1 MTVEERFLRYIAMDT
16 QSDENSGTYPS
27 TEKQKALLRLL
38 REELEALG
46 LADAAMD
53 EYGYVTATLPARGAK
68 ASAPVLGLLAHVDTS
83 PDCSGAD
90 VRPRTLLYEGGDI
103 VLNAEAGV
111 VMRTQ
116 EFPELAC
123 YKGKHLIVTDGTT
136 LLGADDKAGV
146 AEIMQLLQMLRE
158 DPELSHPTLRIAF
171 TPDEEV
177 GRGTEHF
184 DVPAFG
190 ADFAYTVDG
199 GALGELEYENFNA
212 AGAQITVHGR
222 NIHPGSAKGKMRNA
236 CLIAAE
242 FTQLPPCGQRPELT
256 ENYEGFFHLTD
267 MRGDVEQA
275 QLHYIVRDHDRAS
288 FERKKELL
296 HKSAAF
302 LNEKYGEGTVSLTVT
317 DSYYN
322 MKEKLLPHMH
332 LIENAR
338 AAMAGNG
345 VEARIRP
352 IRGGTDG
359 ARLSFCGLPCP
370 NLCTGGMN
378 FHGRYEYICIEDM
391 RAVTNILCSL
401 VQKYADFS

>member
-1 MTVEERFLRYIAMDT
+1 MTVEERFLRYIAIDT
-16 QSDENSGTYPS
+16 QSDEHSGTYPS
-27 TEKQKALLRLL
+27 TEKQKVLLRLL
-38 REELEALG
+38 REELKELG

-68 ASAPVLGLLAHVDTS
+68 VSAPVLGLLAHVDTS
-83 PDCSGAD
+83 PDCSGAN

-116 EFPELAC
+116 EFPELAG
-123 YKGKHLIVTDGTT
+123 YEGKHLIITDGTT

-158 DPELSHPTLRIAF
+158 NPRVSHPTLRIAF

-222 NIHPGSAKGKMRNA
+222 NIHPGSAKGKLLNA

-242 FTQLPPCGQRPELT
+242 FTQLLPCGQRPELT
-256 ENYEGFFHLTD
+256 ENYEGFLHLTD

-275 QLHYIVRDHDRAS
+275 QLHYIVRDHDRAA

-296 HKSAAF
+296 RRSAAF
-302 LNEKYGEGTVSLTVT
+302 LNEKYGHGTVSLAVT

-338 AAMAGNG
+338 AAMAENG

-378 FHGRYEYICIEDM
+378 FHGRYEYICVEDM
-391 RAVTNILCSL
+391 RTVTNILCSL

>member
-1 MTVEERFLRYIAMDT
+1 MTVEERFLRYIAIDT
-16 QSDENSGTYPS
+16 QSDEHSDTYPS
-27 TEKQKALLRLL
+27 TDKQKTLLRLL
-38 REELEALG
+38 KEELEELG
-46 LADAAMD
+46 LTDVSMD
-53 EYGYVTATLPARGAK
+53 EYGYVTASLSARGAK
-68 ASAPVLGLLAHVDTS
+68 ASAPVLGFLAHVDTS
-83 PDCSGAD
+83 PDCSGAN
-90 VRPRTLLYEGGDI
+90 VKPRMLFYEGGDI
-103 VLNAEAGV
+103 VLNAEESI
-111 VMRTQ
+111 VMRTE
-116 EFPELAC
+116 EFPELAR
-123 YKGKHLIVTDGTT
+123 YEGKHLIVTDGTT

-146 AEIMQLLQMLRE
+146 AEIMQLLRMLRE
-158 DPELSHPTLRIAF
+158 NPSIMHPALRIAF

-177 GRGTEHF
+177 GRGTDHF

-212 AGAQITVHGR
+212 ASAQITIHGR
-222 NIHPGSAKGKMRNA
+222 NIHPGSAKGKMLNA

-242 FTQLPPCGQRPELT
+242 FTQLLPCAQRPEFT
-256 ENYEGFFHLTD
+256 DNYEGFLHLTD
-267 MRGDVEQA
+267 MQGDVEQA
-275 QLHYIVRDHDRAS
+275 RLHYIVRDHDHAA

-296 HKSAAF
+296 CRSAAF
-302 LNEKYGEGTVSLTVT
+302 LNEKYGAGTVSLSIS

-338 AAMAGNG
+338 AAMAENG
-345 VEARIRP
+345 VEACVRP

-378 FHGRYEYICIEDM
+378 FHGRYEYICVEDM
-391 RAVTNILCSL
+391 RKVTDILCSL